1 MILALNKKAS
11 FDYEFLET
19 YEVGLLLFGYEV
31 KSIRSGQANLKGAYI
46 SFKTDESGKMA
57 AYLVSCHVSLYKFAG
72 QISEYNPERDRKLL
86 LNKKELDY
94 LFSKKQEKG
103 LTVIP
108 LKLYTKGSF
117 IKLEIAV
124 GRGKKTYDKRES
136 IKKRDEDRQI
146 KTLLKGK
153 LKTSL

>member
-1 MILALNKKAS
+1 MILAINKRAS

-19 YEVGLLLFGYEV
+19 YDVGLVLFGYEV
-31 KSIRSGQANLKGAYI
+31 KSIRSGQVNLKGSYI
-46 SFKTDESGKMA
+46 SFKPDEGGKIA
-57 AYLVSCHVSLYKFAG
+57 AYLIGCHVSLYKFAG
-72 QISEYNPERDRKLL
+72 QMDAYNAERDRKILL
-86 LNKKELDY
+86 RKKELDH

-108 LKLYTKGSF
+108 VKLYTKGSF

-136 IKKRDEDRQI
+136 IKKRDENRQI
-146 KTLLKGK
+146 KTLLKSK